1 MPVNGLDLAVII
13 ILLLS
18 AILAF
23 LRGFVH
29 EVLSIA
35 AWVVAVFAVVYGLPI
50 GQPLA
55 RDLIPNTL
63 FADIAAAVIIFLV
76 TLVICSI
83 LTKMMAKTI
92 QASALNNL
100 DRSLGFV
107 FGLARGLLIFGAV
120 LIVLDWVYNDDAR
133 PDWVESAKT
142 LPVIEATSDLMMDL
156 MPEGFMA
163 AEDAAKEASESAREA
178 LELKETLDRLTQPP
192 PGNDP
197 DADASPDGAYEQDE
211 RSNMDR
217 LFQTNQD
224 DP

>member
-1 MPVNGLDLAVII
+1 MPVNGLDLAVIV

-35 AWVVAVFAVVYGLPI
+35 AWVIAVFAVIYGLPLA
-50 GQPLA
+50 QPIA

-63 FADIAAAVIIFLV
+63 FADIAAAVVIFLV
-76 TLVICSI
+76 ALVICSI

-107 FGLARGLLIFGAV
+107 FGLARGLVIFGAI
-120 LIVLDWVYNDDAR
+120 LIVLDWIYEEDIR
-133 PDWVESAKT
+133 PHWVESAKT
-142 LPVIEATSDLMMDL
+142 LPVIEATSDLIVDL

-178 LELKETLDRLTQPP
+178 LELKETLDLLTQPP
-192 PGNDP
+192 PGNDTP
-197 DADASPDGAYEQDE
+197 TDPSSDGAYEQDE

-217 LFQTNQD
+217 LFQTKQD
-224 DP
+224 DQ

>member
-23 LRGFVH
+23 MRGFVH

-35 AWVVAVFAVVYGLPI
+35 AWVVAVFAVFYGLPLA
-50 GQPLA
+50 QPLA
-55 RDLIPNTL
+55 RDLIPQTL
-63 FADIAAAVIIFLV
+63 VADIAAAVVIFLAV
-76 TLVICSI
+76 LVACSI

-107 FGLARGLLIFGAV
+107 FGLVRGLVIFGAI
-120 LIVLDWVYNDDAR
+120 LIVVDWVYDDDSR

-142 LPVIEATSDLMMDL
+142 LPVIEVTSDLIIDL
-156 MPEGFMA
+156 MPEGFMG

-192 PGNDP
+192 PGNDA
-197 DADASPDGAYEQDE
+197 DADPSSDGAYEQDE
-211 RSNMDR
+211 RRNMDR